1 MQSRKLTSEGLEA
14 NLAVNY
20 LGNFLL
26 ATQLLPKLKESSDAR
41 VLCVNSS
48 LHRMVG

>member
-1 MQSRKLTSEGLEA
+1 MQSRKMTSEGLEA